1 MCSVTLALD
10 VLGTK
15 SFVAALSAA
24 GGTNGITGVAAHA
37 NLAVEQASLGFRES
51 CHDGATKSPYL
62 TATALFGYVQDRLA
76 NGWSMK
82 VVRLPGIHHDGNV
95 VLVSGALGHLIIN
108 AGTSWYQALQVER
121 ITGQLGERR
130 LDRILLTSR
139 RFPVS
144 GGAAH
149 VAAAFDGVPI
159 HIHPDGQAALANG
172 DFFYHMGESIRFGH
186 ALVPLRNRC
195 LSEDDVFPMG
205 DGEVIP
211 LHLPGHASEGM
222 GFHIPHLSTLVVGAL
237 LPRADR
243 PTRWDL
249 PGGSLLDI
257 IDSIK
262 RMKRLN
268 VSSLVPLQGPAIRGV
283 EHVQDVLDRHLAFFE
298 EAAQRWKSPF
308 LMGSTCTYGRL
319 VDTQNTLAPRG
330 TRVRLSRV
338 RHEVCLLQFAFVA

>member
-1 MCSVTLALD
+1 MAELMCSVALALNI
-10 VLGTK
+10 LGTK
-15 SFVAALSAA
+15 SFVVALSAA
-24 GGTNGITGVAAHA
+24 SGTNSIAGVAAHA

-62 TATALFGYVQDRLA
+62 TATALFGYLQDRPA
-76 NGWSMK
+76 NGSSMK

-172 DFFYHMGESIRFGH
+172 DFFTTWANRYDSDMPRTATES
-186 ALVPLRNRC
+186 

-249 PGGSLLDI
+249 PGGSLMDI

-298 EAAQRWKSPF
+298 EAAENDGNPPSSWDRP
-308 LMGSTCTYGRL
+308 
-319 VDTQNTLAPRG
+319 APTAVWLTPR
-330 TRVRLSRV
+330 TPWPLEEQESV
-338 RHEVCLLQFAFVA
+338 

>member
-62 TATALFGYVQDRLA
+62 TATALFGYLQDRPA
-76 NGWSMK
+76 NGWCMK

-172 DFFYHMGESIRFGH
+172 DFFTTW
-186 ALVPLRNRC
+186 ANRYDSDMPQTPTEG

-298 EAAQRWKSPF
+298 EAAQNDGNPPSSWDRP
-308 LMGSTCTYGRL
+308 
-319 VDTQNTLAPRG
+319 APTAVWLTPR
-330 TRVRLSRV
+330 TPWPLEEQESV
-338 RHEVCLLQFAFVA
+338 